1 MAEFVKETVKSTI
14 KEGEE
19 KGVVNTCTKA
29 GPSTSSKIFRTRF
42 GGWIFVYP

>member
-1 MAEFVKETVKSTI
+1 MAESVKEIVKSTI

-29 GPSTSSKIFRTRF
+29 GPSTSKIFRTRF
-42 GGWIFVYP
+42 GGWHFVYP